1 MLKYWS
7 RTKGK
12 RGILRGDTFWEMPGL
27 SNKMEQHEIICAIT
41 EGVSAFLSQEM
52 SLFPTPPETHR
63 VKSVRRV
70 KMYFSLL
77 ILTVTESQTKQKHL
91 FFSWAARKIWNKR
104 DSEWAFCLF
113 SKARF
118 LAIEASTSCCIQRIL
133 WVLPKSVTFPVQ
145 HHFTHYFI
153 RSL

>member
-12 RGILRGDTFWEMPGL
+12 RGILRGDTYWEMPGL

-41 EGVSAFLSQEM
+41 VGVSAFLSQET

-77 ILTVTESQTKQKHL
+77 
-91 FFSWAARKIWNKR
+91 F
-104 DSEWAFCLF
+104 
-113 SKARF
+113 
-118 LAIEASTSCCIQRIL
+118 
-133 WVLPKSVTFPVQ
+133 
-145 HHFTHYFI
+145 
-153 RSL
+153 